1 MHLGNVG
8 RLRDD
13 LMTSQDILLVAPY
26 QHTGLLSKQVI
37 AKLGLE
43 IPVEVAYDYEALDAI
58 KRHPDCKIIISRGG
72 TAKVLRGVP
81 GITVV
86 DIEASF
92 YDVFNAVRKL
102 LRAGCHSIAVVTQ
115 DNVIG
120 LETCSLQLKG
130 ELVNVHPCTTPEE
143 IEETVA
149 RVYEQGCDG
158 VAGCVVAVE
167 SARRFNIKSEFV
179 DSDFFSIKKA
189 VLNAVE
195 LEHSMRSRELML
207 STMTSLLNN
216 IDEGVIVF
224 DENGS
229 STYTNQKASDLLSF
243 CERDKWH
250 DNLAPYLKKDGSHAV
265 LSLGDRKVL
274 LRNLELTSGDLK
286 NNMVVM
292 QDSSAL
298 EENVRSMK
306 IAVYEKGLYARTRF
320 EDIVRKSAVM
330 EEVVEKAS
338 KFAHSESTVMIFGET
353 GVGKEGFAQ
362 SIHND
367 SPRSQMPFVSVNCAS
382 LPEGLVASELFG
394 YAEGAFTG
402 ARRSGRKGLFEMAQ
416 GGTIFLDEVTE
427 LPMDVQ
433 SQLLRVIQE
442 REVRRIGDDRVIP
455 LDIRIIAAGNRRVL
469 EMCAEGTFRY
479 DLYYRLNVLRLAIP
493 PLRERGD
500 DVILL
505 FKHFMAEF
513 LHCDE
518 HEILLEDEASAMLLA
533 YQWPGN
539 VRELRNVAEAL
550 SFSGSRVQV
559 QDLSELITS
568 KDRVL
573 PGSDAAHIVFSD
585 TISLMDVEKQ
595 YLKHLL
601 SKHSITECVRISG
614 LSRTTLWRRLRELSL
629 EI

>member
-1 MHLGNVG
+1 
-8 RLRDD
+8 
-13 LMTSQDILLVAPY
+13 MTSQDILLVAPY

-43 IPVEVAYDYEALDAI
+43 IPVEVAYDYEAIDAI
-58 KRHPDCKIIISRGG
+58 KRHPDCKIVISRGG

-130 ELVNVHPCTTPEE
+130 ELINVHPCTTPEE

-189 VLNAVE
+189 ILNAIE

-216 IDEGVIVF
+216 IDEGVVVF

-229 STYTNQKASDLLSF
+229 STYTNQKAADLLSF
-243 CERDKWH
+243 CEKNKWH
-250 DNLAPYLKKDGSHAV
+250 ENLAPYLKQDGSHAV

-274 LRNLELTSGDLK
+274 LRNLELSSGDLK

-320 EDIVRKSAVM
+320 EDIVRRSTVM
-330 EEVVEKAS
+330 EEVVEKAA

-427 LPMDVQ
+427 LPLDVQ

-442 REVRRIGDDRVIP
+442 REIRRIGDDRVIP

-469 EMCAEGTFRY
+469 EMCAEGSFRY

-505 FKHFMAEF
+505 FKHFMAGF

-518 HEILLEDEASAMLLA
+518 QEILLSDEASAMLLS

-550 SFSGSRVQV
+550 SFSGNRVQV
-559 QDLSELITS
+559 QELSELITPKNKVPS
-568 KDRVL
+568 AKGATHLD
-573 PGSDAAHIVFSD
+573 ISD
-585 TISLMDVEKQ
+585 TTSLMDVEKQ

-601 SKHSITECVRISG
+601 SKHSISECVKISG

-629 EI
+629 EV